1 MVIDPQK
8 ARRALRAAMALAC
21 VAVASL
27 LCLLALTQAGQ
38 AVQGDPHARTIAAV
52 LAVLGAVALW
62 AAVWSAANR
71 NPFGRW
77 QRRDDSLSHAPRRL
91 IAARAALVAASIIT
105 LLMMSSLPYP
115 LRTRDAIVA
124 LSALATE
131 AIAGIVAVIL
141 LTRRTPAGRWL
152 AVALGIYGL
161 VMALWRL
168 PSMLPSVGPDAG
180 AGPVVLLLIVGSVW
194 SAHIFA
200 AACVLS
206 LRGAWPPAHSRPTEI

>member
-1 MVIDPQK
+1 MIDPQK
-8 ARRALRAAMALAC
+8 TRRALRAAMALAC

-77 QRRDDSLSHAPRRL
+77 QRRDDSLSRAPRRL
-91 IAARAALVAASIIT
+91 IAARAALLAASIIT

-115 LRTRDAIVA
+115 LQTRDAIVA
-124 LSALATE
+124 LSALATV
-131 AIAGIVAVIL
+131 AVAGIAAAIL
-141 LTRRTPAGRWL
+141 LTRRSPAGRLL
-152 AVALGIYGL
+152 AVALGIYGM

-168 PSMLPSVGPDAG
+168 PSMLPPIGPDAG
-180 AGPVVLLLIVGSVW
+180 AGPVVLLLVVGSVW

-206 LRGAWPPAHSRPTEI
+206 LRGAWPPAQSPPTAS